1 MSAQPFD
8 LCSQMTNK
16 HRLPVFSDIV
26 LCPSGITDITR
37 RTQIHRLVTEHGG
50 TYVKNLER
58 PVRVTHLLCSGEEE
72 TDKMRY
78 AEKFNSTGEAKPPIL
93 LVWEEWFWDSL
104 EFGGRFDEDK
114 YQVRRPRPERKTIT
128 ARMYYTHVDI
138 PFQDSHLLF
147 SLVEPTTVFED
158 SIPSSLADSSS
169 IIAPKPRGDEQD
181 PEEAASVKVLP
192 AVTLQLWESL
202 LKVRGYEISPGGKL
216 ARSPTKVRSIMAH
229 IGAEPESPS
238 QNGQRK
244 SVIDKFR
251 RANSFAEPASQGFRR
266 TKTIPALALS
276 KGASFGK
283 DGPRNGVVESPG
295 EPGPSSSPHR
305 APLPPSSRSPSPEI
319 GAQEEHSGPFEPL
332 APMPDAGD
340 IEMSESEQAFAVPGL
355 LYSGKIFRALGEASC
370 SSVREAIESQGGRL
384 VGEKAAAN
392 VEVDYILVRL
402 VR

>member
-1 MSAQPFD
+1 
-8 LCSQMTNK
+8 MTNK

-128 ARMYYTHVDI
+128 ARMYFTHVGCAL
-138 PFQDSHLLF
+138 QDSHLPL
-147 SLVEPTTVFED
+147 EPTTVFED

-169 IIAPKPRGDEQD
+169 IIAPKPRGEEQD

-251 RANSFAEPASQGFRR
+251 RANSFAEPASQGVRR

-276 KGASFGK
+276 KGSYGK

-295 EPGPSSSPHR
+295 DPGPSSSPHR

-319 GAQEEHSGPFEPL
+319 GALEDHSGPLESL
-332 APMPDAGD
+332 APMPEAGD
-340 IEMSESEQAFAVPGL
+340 VEMLESEQTPTLPGL
-355 LYSGKIFRALGEASC
+355 LYLGKIFRALGEASC
-370 SSVREAIESQGGRL
+370 PSVREAIESQGGRL
-384 VGEKAAAN
+384 VQEKAAAD